1 MKRIDLMS
9 YSMILGTVLLHA
21 SSVCELASGRENAPV
36 KADARAAKTL
46 TGCSGKSIEAYGI
59 PRDVFGTWM
68 GRSSWDDLAKGN
80 WLWVDRSGVPEWR
93 RDHFDRALDVGVP
106 LVPTESGQDLDAMLQ
121 QAASGA
127 QDATYRSLGKC
138 LADYGSGTVLAR
150 LWWEFNMPPARQ
162 DPKRFVAAWRRAV
175 PLIREGF
182 RGAARAGQTL
192 EIVWCTNA
200 GEPDPEPFY
209 PGDDVVDIIG
219 SDVYGWV
226 WGDSD
231 PTVPRM
237 LDRLLRGRYMLG
249 WLAEFANQHEKPTC
263 LGEWGNVAR
272 KGDKANVGHGAGD
285 CPEYIDAIY
294 DWAKTCKYG
303 CRYVCYFNLADGGV
317 GITLDQTPA
326 AVARLKLRA
335 AQAREGPGG

>member
-1 MKRIDLMS
+1 MS
-9 YSMILGTVLLHA
+9 HPIILGVVLLSTA
-21 SSVCELASGRENAPV
+21 SRCEPAFGQDKAPV
-36 KADARAAKTL
+36 GVGSRATTTL
-46 TGCSGKSIEAYGI
+46 TGCSGKSIEEYGI
-59 PRDVFGTWM
+59 PRDVYGTWM

-80 WLWVDRSGVPEWR
+80 WLMVEDSGVPRWR

-106 LVPTESGQDLDAMLQ
+106 LVPTDSGRDLDELLK
-121 QAASGA
+121 QAASGT

-138 LADYGSGTVLAR
+138 LADYGSSTVFAR

-182 RGAARAGQTL
+182 RGAARPGQTL

-200 GEPDPEPFY
+200 GAPDPEPFY
-209 PGDDVVDIIG
+209 PGDDVVDLIG

-231 PTVPRM
+231 PTVPEM
-237 LDRLLRGRYMLG
+237 LDRIRKGPYMLG
-249 WLAEFANQHEKPTC
+249 WLADFANRHEKPTC

-272 KGDKANVGHGAGD
+272 KGGKSDESHGAGD

-294 DWAKTCKYG
+294 DWMKACKYG
-303 CRYVCYFNLADGGV
+303 CRYVCYYNLAGGGV
-317 GITLDQTPA
+317 DITLDQTPA

-335 AQAREGPGG
+335 ARAREGSER